1 MSKTKSIYFYPFRT
15 DINSYPLRMQNI
27 LSDSFFINDLSF
39 KREAIKLLSFKHF
52 RKDIAI
58 INWLEN
64 GFLNKNGT
72 ISYLGTIRVFIILFL
87 LKIRFK
93 KLLYVKHNHY
103 PHNTESK
110 SIKNI
115 KSLMKIIVRFADFA
129 VIHSPTEH
137 NFTYLPHP
145 LYKYPLEL
153 SPDTISPDFEKYIIF
168 GRIARYKKIED
179 VIVAFPDNK
188 KLIVAGG
195 CEDKEYLSFLEGL
208 VKDKTNVTIKG
219 CFISDA
225 DAAKLI
231 KGCNGLILSHSNED
245 MIVSGS
251 FFYSLTLGVKVYA
264 LQTPFLSWV
273 GENVGNDVIQHFKNL
288 HEMMDTIRNEQKA
301 TCSYGKESIN
311 KINELFSDKL
321 IKESL
326 ERILN

>member
-1 MSKTKSIYFYPFRT
+1 MSKTKNVYFYPFRT
-15 DINSYPLRMQNI
+15 DINSYPLRMQDI

-39 KREAIKLLSFKHF
+39 KREAIKLLSIRHF

-72 ISYLGTIRVFIILFL
+72 VSYLGTIRICMILLL

-103 PHNTESK
+103 PHNIESK
-110 SIKNI
+110 SINKI
-115 KSLMKIIVRFADFA
+115 KYLMKIIVRFADFA

-145 LYKYPLEL
+145 LYKYPLKL
-153 SPDTISPDFEKYIIF
+153 SPSAISPDFERYIIF

-195 CEDKEYLSFLEGL
+195 CEDKGYLSFLEGL
-208 VKDKTNVTIKG
+208 IKDKTNITIKG

-225 DAAKLI
+225 DAANLI

-273 GENVGNDVIQHFKNL
+273 GENVGNDVIQNFKNL
-288 HEMMDTIRNEQKA
+288 HEMMDTIKNEQEA
-301 TCSYGKESIN
+301 NGSYGEESIN

-321 IKESL
+321 IKVTF
-326 ERILN
+326 ERLLN

>member
-1 MSKTKSIYFYPFRT
+1 M
-15 DINSYPLRMQNI
+15 I
-27 LSDSFFINDLSF
+27 LL
-39 KREAIKLLSFKHF
+39 
-52 RKDIAI
+52 
-58 INWLEN
+58 
-64 GFLNKNGT
+64 
-72 ISYLGTIRVFIILFL
+72 L

-103 PHNTESK
+103 PHNIESK
-110 SIKNI
+110 SINKI
-115 KSLMKIIVRFADFA
+115 KYLMKIIVRFADFA

-145 LYKYPLEL
+145 LYKYPLKL
-153 SPDTISPDFEKYIIF
+153 SPSAISPDFERYIIF

-195 CEDKEYLSFLEGL
+195 CEDKGYLSFLEGL
-208 VKDKTNVTIKG
+208 IKDKTNITIKG

-225 DAAKLI
+225 DAANLI

-245 MIVSGS
+245 MIVSGI

-273 GENVGNDVIQHFKNL
+273 GENVGNDVIQNFKNL
-288 HEMMDTIRNEQKA
+288 HEMMDTIKNEQEA
-301 TCSYGKESIN
+301 NGSYGEESIN

-321 IKESL
+321 IKETF
-326 ERILN
+326 ERLLN

>member
-1 MSKTKSIYFYPFRT
+1 MSKTKNVYFYPFRT
-15 DINSYPLRMQNI
+15 DINSYPLRMQDI

-39 KREAIKLLSFKHF
+39 KREAIKLLSIRHF

-72 ISYLGTIRVFIILFL
+72 VSYLGTIRICMILLL

-103 PHNTESK
+103 PHNIESK
-110 SIKNI
+110 SINKI
-115 KSLMKIIVRFADFA
+115 KYLMKIIVRFADFA

-145 LYKYPLEL
+145 LYKYPLKL
-153 SPDTISPDFEKYIIF
+153 SPSAISPDFERYIIF

-195 CEDKEYLSFLEGL
+195 CEDKGYLSFLEGL
-208 VKDKTNVTIKG
+208 IKDKTNITIKG

-225 DAAKLI
+225 DAANLI

-273 GENVGNDVIQHFKNL
+273 GENVGNDVIQNFKNL
-288 HEMMDTIRNEQKA
+288 HEMMDTIKNEQEA
-301 TCSYGKESIN
+301 NGSYGEESIN

-321 IKESL
+321 IKETF
-326 ERILN
+326 ERLLN

>member
-1 MSKTKSIYFYPFRT
+1 MSKTKNVYFYPFRT
-15 DINSYPLRMQNI
+15 DINSYPLRMQDI

-39 KREAIKLLSFKHF
+39 KREAIKLLSIRHF

-72 ISYLGTIRVFIILFL
+72 VSYLGTIRICMILLL

-103 PHNTESK
+103 PHNIESK
-110 SIKNI
+110 SINKI
-115 KSLMKIIVRFADFA
+115 KYLMKIIVRFADFA

-145 LYKYPLEL
+145 LYKYPLKL
-153 SPDTISPDFEKYIIF
+153 SPSAISPDFERYIIF

-195 CEDKEYLSFLEGL
+195 CEDKGYLSFLEGL
-208 VKDKTNVTIKG
+208 IKDKTNITIKG

-225 DAAKLI
+225 DAANLI

-273 GENVGNDVIQHFKNL
+273 GENVGNDVIQNFKNL
-288 HEMMDTIRNEQKA
+288 HEMMDTIKNEQEVNG
-301 TCSYGKESIN
+301 SYGEESIN

-321 IKESL
+321 IKETF
-326 ERILN
+326 ERLLN

>member
-1 MSKTKSIYFYPFRT
+1 M
-15 DINSYPLRMQNI
+15 
-27 LSDSFFINDLSF
+27 SF
-39 KREAIKLLSFKHF
+39 KREAIKLLSIRHF

-72 ISYLGTIRVFIILFL
+72 VSYLGTIRICMILLL

-103 PHNTESK
+103 PHNIESK
-110 SIKNI
+110 SINKI
-115 KSLMKIIVRFADFA
+115 KYLMKIIVRFADFA

-145 LYKYPLEL
+145 LYKYPLKL
-153 SPDTISPDFEKYIIF
+153 SPSAISPDFERYIIF

-195 CEDKEYLSFLEGL
+195 CEDKGYLSFLEGL
-208 VKDKTNVTIKG
+208 IKDKTNITIKG

-225 DAAKLI
+225 DAANLI

-273 GENVGNDVIQHFKNL
+273 GENVGNDVIQNFKNL
-288 HEMMDTIRNEQKA
+288 HEMMDTIKNEQEA
-301 TCSYGKESIN
+301 NGSYGEESIN

-321 IKESL
+321 IKETF
-326 ERILN
+326 ERLLN

>member
-1 MSKTKSIYFYPFRT
+1 MSKTKNVYFYPFRT
-15 DINSYPLRMQNI
+15 DINSYPLRMQDI

-39 KREAIKLLSFKHF
+39 KREAIKLLSIRHF

-72 ISYLGTIRVFIILFL
+72 VSYLGTIRICMILLL

-103 PHNTESK
+103 PHNIESK
-110 SIKNI
+110 SINKI
-115 KSLMKIIVRFADFA
+115 KYLMKIIVRFADFA

-145 LYKYPLEL
+145 LYKYPLKL
-153 SPDTISPDFEKYIIF
+153 SPSAISPDFERYIIF

-179 VIVAFPDNK
+179 VIVAVPDNK

-195 CEDKEYLSFLEGL
+195 CEDKGYLSFLEGL
-208 VKDKTNVTIKG
+208 IKDKTNITIKG

-225 DAAKLI
+225 DAANLI

-273 GENVGNDVIQHFKNL
+273 GENVGNDVIQNFKNL
-288 HEMMDTIRNEQKA
+288 HEMMDTIKNEQEA
-301 TCSYGKESIN
+301 NGSYGEESIN

-321 IKESL
+321 IKETF
-326 ERILN
+326 ERLLN